1 MCCTQ
6 LHLQPF
12 EVPVSNKT
20 SRFAFSP
27 GKKKKKRK
35 QKRSIGDFGCQSPP
49 TITNVNRSED
59 PQCWQKTLCSTMH
72 PWRSIP
78 GICCTEEGPKA
89 HRGGSKCPLKEHI
102 TPLCSHSFLGCPS
115 PTAKRRPSL
124 PALFC
129 AHPQRQE
136 ENSAQFTQQL
146 QDRKGRT
153 HPATA
158 EKRMLSLE
166 KLNN

>member
-27 GKKKKKRK
+27 GKKKKRK

-72 PWRSIP
+72 PLAQHPRRLLHGGRTKSSPRWEQMPTERAHHTSLLPLLSGLSITH
-78 GICCTEEGPKA
+78 GQEEA
-89 HRGGSKCPLKEHI
+89 IASCAV
-102 TPLCSHSFLGCPS
+102 LCSPTEAGGKLSSVYATTPGEERQNPPS
-115 PTAKRRPSL
+115 Y
-124 PALFC
+124 C
-129 AHPQRQE
+129 
-136 ENSAQFTQQL
+136 
-146 QDRKGRT
+146 
-153 HPATA
+153 
-158 EKRMLSLE
+158 
-166 KLNN
+166 